1 MVSKRSDKLLGKERE
16 SDLERVKTWNVYY
29 LAYLSL
35 GLIWGTN
42 FLFMKWAAV
51 IITPEQIV
59 FLRILAGLIPVL
71 SYALMTK
78 QMKFKHFKYVH
89 HFFMMAILATVV
101 YFYCFAKGTSLL
113 NSGIAG
119 ALSGSIPLFSTLTTF
134 LILKEERL
142 SKRKLAGV
150 FVGFIGVLLIAKP
163 WVNGEDGLDLS
174 GVLYMTIGSLAVGI
188 SFVYAKRFL
197 SHVNI
202 SPAALTSY
210 QMILALLILGIFGD
224 LGGISDIK
232 TDTGALLGVII
243 GLGIV
248 GTGLAYILYYVIVNK
263 LGAVVASTVTYI
275 PPVVAL
281 FIGLFLANEV
291 ILLSDWG
298 GMVVILVGV
307 YLLNKK
313 SIKG

>member
-1 MVSKRSDKLLGKERE
+1 MRNW
-16 SDLERVKTWNVYY
+16 DLYY

-35 GLIWGTN
+35 GIIWGTN

-51 IITPEQIV
+51 LINPEQIV
-59 FLRILAGLIPVL
+59 FLRVLSGFIPVVG
-71 SYALMTK
+71 YALMKK
-78 QMKFKHFKYVH
+78 QLKLKHFKHAH
-89 HFFMMAILATVV
+89 HFLVMSILATVI
-101 YFYCFAKGTSLL
+101 YFYCFAKGTALL

-119 ALSGSIPLFSTLTTF
+119 ALSGSIPLFSTLITF
-134 LILKEERL
+134 LLLKEEKL
-142 SKRKLAGV
+142 SKWKIAGV
-150 FVGFIGVLLIAKP
+150 FAGFIGVLLIAKP
-163 WVNGEDGLDLS
+163 WVNGEASLNLS
-174 GVLYMTIGSLAVGI
+174 GVLYMTIGSLSVGI

-197 SHVNI
+197 SHINI

-210 QMILALLILGIFGD
+210 QMILALVIVGLFGD
-224 LGGISDIK
+224 LKGIGDIQ
-232 TDTGALLGVII
+232 TDLGALLGVII

-248 GTGLAYILYYVIVNK
+248 GTGIAYILYYVIVNR

-298 GMVVILVGV
+298 GMVVILIGV

-313 SIKG
+313 SKNRTNKIVEIKR